1 MDGHRFFRYATIASV
16 VACYVVILIGGN
28 VMASGSG
35 LSCPSWPSC
44 GGTFTPPLNGPAGI
58 EWAHRLSALTLS
70 LIIAVMTLAAL
81 LFERNRRPALL
92 RLSGAAAILVVA
104 QALLG
109 GLVVETDLLVVTV
122 LAHLALATALFAL
135 LLVLALLAN
144 LREIPRPWIEFA
156 RRASEELPG
165 ERAAGPSGGRF
176 VRGANPGPGRE
187 PPRVPRRV
195 NARAWVIYPGPLRTP

>member
-156 RRASEELPG
+156 RRASEELPAS
-165 ERAAGPSGGRF
+165 EQL
-176 VRGANPGPGRE
+176 
-187 PPRVPRRV
+187 
-195 NARAWVIYPGPLRTP
+195 ARAGGASSEGRTPAPAENRPASPGA

>member
-1 MDGHRFFRYATIASV
+1 MDGHRLFRYATIASV
-16 VACYVVILIGGN
+16 VVCYIVILIGGN

-70 LIIAVMTLAAL
+70 LTIAGMTALAL
-81 LFERNRRPALL
+81 VFERSRRPALL
-92 RLSGAAAILVVA
+92 RLCGAASILVVA

-109 GLVVETDLLVVTV
+109 GLVVETDLLVITV
-122 LAHLALATALFAL
+122 LLHLALATALFAL

-144 LREIPRPWIEFA
+144 LREIPRAWVEFA
-156 RRASEELPG
+156 RRASEDLP
-165 ERAAGPSGGRF
+165 AS
-176 VRGANPGPGRE
+176 VQL
-187 PPRVPRRV
+187 
-195 NARAWVIYPGPLRTP
+195 ARAGGSVHDGSGSSSSEKRPASPGA

>member
-1 MDGHRFFRYATIASV
+1 MDGHRFFRYTTIAA
-16 VACYVVILIGGN
+16 VAVCYVVILIGGN

-58 EWAHRLSALTLS
+58 EWAHRLSALVLS
-70 LIIAVMTLAAL
+70 LTTAVMTLAAL

-109 GLVVETDLLVVTV
+109 GLVVDTDLLVITV
-122 LAHLALATALFAL
+122 LAHLAMATALFAL

-144 LREIPRPWIEFA
+144 LREIPRPWVEFA
-156 RRASEELPG
+156 RRASEELP
-165 ERAAGPSGGRF
+165 ASAQL
-176 VRGANPGPGRE
+176 
-187 PPRVPRRV
+187 
-195 NARAWVIYPGPLRTP
+195 ARAGGAVQDGRGPAPSENRPASPGA